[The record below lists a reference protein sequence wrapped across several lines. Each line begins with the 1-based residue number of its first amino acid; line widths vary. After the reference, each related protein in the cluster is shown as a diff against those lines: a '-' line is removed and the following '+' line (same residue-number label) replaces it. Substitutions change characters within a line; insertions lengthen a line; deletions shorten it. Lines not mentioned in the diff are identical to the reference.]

1 MSTIETKAYVDYG
14 TAVSSL
20 NEMKEKCSPID
31 CLARMLMGEAR
42 GESELGQRACA
53 YVVRNRQL
61 SGKTSEFGG
70 PDYKSIVTKGD
81 GAQFN
86 GILSSAAFAPKNY
99 SEWSGCLDVAS
110 NFTNRSN
117 PIGKCLW
124 FVTNEMFNTVTTAN
138 GGKYKFPGGI
148 AKKVTSSYVIG
159 GHTFFTLE
167 GYEF

>member
-1 MSTIETKAYVDYG
+1 MVETKAYVDYG

-20 NEMKEKCSPID
+20 SEMKEKCSPID

-61 SGKTSEFGG
+61 SGKTGEFGG

-86 GILSSAAFAPKNY
+86 GILKPEALAPKSY
-99 SEWSGCLDVAS
+99 AGWSSCLDVAS

-117 PIGKCLW
+117 PIRKCLW
-124 FVTNEMFNTVTTAN
+124 FVGNEHFNSVTAAN
-138 GGKYKFPGGI
+138 GGKYKFPGGT
-148 AKKVTSSYVIG
+148 AKTITDSLVIG

-167 GYEF
+167 GYDF